1 MLKGLYSRSSA
12 EHVMAM
18 FSSCEDAIA
27 VAKACDLQ
35 SNWQT
40 FMLSLYRQ
48 VIQNHNLKYIQ
59 TLHASSVA
67 SLPAQA
73 FEQLSERFK
82 SDSGRAHHINA
93 FKETM
98 FIFLEKIATNLVD
111 VDIVLNSVK
120 NDNEMTAM
128 GLDEVK
134 RVTCERLEIISGR

>member
-82 SDSGRAHHINA
+82 SDSGRAHHIHA

-98 FIFLEKIATNLVD
+98 FIFLENGPDPAVRIRL
-111 VDIVLNSVK
+111 L
-120 NDNEMTAM
+120 
-128 GLDEVK
+128 G
-134 RVTCERLEIISGR
+134 TCPNFDFSSKMRRYGSRNIF